1 MYQDGNRFM
10 TCQDR
15 PRISKS
21 IGDQRNRSISKT
33 FRSDKVHVKSL
44 KYLVINVIL
53 LPLGKCSQTYNS
65 DAQIGD
71 SAACATALLCGVKT
85 NFGTVGVDS
94 TARFNQCESLGAG
107 AAAVPSLV
115 TWAQEEGGLK

>member
-1 MYQDGNRFM
+1 MPPLKGVRHEHPIE
-10 TCQDR
+10 CG
-15 PRISKS
+15 PRQE
-21 IGDQRNRSISKT
+21 GRNKPTSCTPQS
-33 FRSDKVHVKSL
+33 VHVKSL
-44 KYLVINVIL
+44 KYLIIKVIL
-53 LPLGKCSQTYNS
+53 LPLSKCSQTYNS

-115 TWAQEEGGLK
+115 TWAQEEGG

>member
-1 MYQDGNRFM
+1 MPPPKGVRHEHPIESG
-10 TCQDR
+10 
-15 PRISKS
+15 PRQK
-21 IGDQRNRSISKT
+21 GRNNPQAAHR
-33 FRSDKVHVKSL
+33 
-44 KYLVINVIL
+44 N
-53 LPLGKCSQTYNS
+53 QTYNS

-85 NFGTVGVDS
+85 NFGTLGVDN

-115 TWAQEEGGLK
+115 TWAQEEGG

>member
-1 MYQDGNRFM
+1 MNVGHARRAGTSPQVAH
-10 TCQDR
+10 
-15 PRISKS
+15 
-21 IGDQRNRSISKT
+21 RN
-33 FRSDKVHVKSL
+33 
-44 KYLVINVIL
+44 
-53 LPLGKCSQTYNS
+53 QTYNS

-115 TWAQEEGGLK
+115 TWAQEEGG

>member
-1 MYQDGNRFM
+1 MAGTN
-10 TCQDR
+10 
-15 PRISKS
+15 PHVAH
-21 IGDQRNRSISKT
+21 RNQ
-33 FRSDKVHVKSL
+33 KVHVKSL
-44 KYLVINVIL
+44 KYLLINVIL

-115 TWAQEEGGLK
+115 TWAQEEGGLN